1 MSLESIQ
8 KRIEEIEKFE
18 EENRIAKETLNAQ
31 LDESS
36 AYGEALNEAKL
47 ATKKKKQIKD
57 EIFAQSANQDLLDT
71 ISENNEEI
79 STLREILSTELIE
92 YHQKQKVSEITD
104 ASGQLRKFKLVVK
117 LDRSKK
123 ISFSTED

>member
-8 KRIEEIEKFE
+8 KRIAEIEKYE
-18 EENRIAKETLNAQ
+18 EENRIAKETLTTQ

-36 AYGEALNEAKL
+36 AYGEAVNEAKI

-57 EIFAQSANQDLLDT
+57 EIYAQASNQDLLDN
-71 ISENNEEI
+71 IADNNEEI
-79 STLREILSTELIE
+79 STLKEILSTELLD
-92 YHQKQKVSEITD
+92 YQQKQKVSEITD
-104 ASGQLRKFKLVVK
+104 ASGQLRKFKVSVK

-123 ISFSTED
+123 INFQD